1 MTIKENIIDIKKD
14 LPDDVTL
21 ICVSKTKPNEA
32 IVEAYESGER
42 NFGENKVQEL
52 AAKYEELPKDIKWH
66 LIGHLQKNKVKYIVG
81 KVELIHSLDNIKLL
95 EELEKR
101 YKAANEVANT
111 LIQINIGN
119 EDSKTG
125 IDLKELEMLIE
136 EVEKCQNVKVKG
148 LMAIIPIGS
157 NDECRE
163 YFKKMK
169 NIFEALK
176 NKKFKNINMEIL
188 SMGMSGD
195 YKIAIEEGSTMVRVG
210 QGIFGSR
217 NYL

>member
-1 MTIKENIIDIKKD
+1 MTIKENIIDVKKD

-101 YKAANEVANT
+101 YKLANEVANT

-157 NDECRE
+157 DDECRE

>member
-21 ICVSKTKPNEA
+21 ICVSKTKPNES
-32 IVEAYESGER
+32 ILEAYESGER

-52 AAKYEELPKDIKWH
+52 VAKYEELPKDIKWH
-66 LIGHLQKNKVKYIVG
+66 LIGHLQTNKVKYIVG

-95 EELEKR
+95 EEIEKR
-101 YKAANEVANT
+101 YKAANEIANT

-119 EDSKTG
+119 EESKTG

-136 EVEKCQNVKVKG
+136 EVERCQNVKVKG
-148 LMAIIPIGS
+148 LMAIVPMGTY
-157 NDECRE
+157 DECRG
-163 YFKKMK
+163 YFKEMK
-169 NIFEALK
+169 NIFEVLK
-176 NKKFKNINMEIL
+176 NKKFKNLKMEIL

-195 YKIAIEEGSTMVRVG
+195 YKLAIEEGSTMVRVG